1 MALLQPAT
9 NPDTARRSAHPV
21 RVARVAGG
29 LGAAR
34 PTPTAL
40 LDDGRVGRHVRVP
53 KTAELVAAHL
63 RRQIVRGELVEGDA
77 LPPEAVL
84 MEQFGVSR
92 PTLREAFR
100 VLESEALISVRR
112 GAHGGARVHRPDG
125 HVAARYAGLVLEHRH
140 TTVADVQHARA
151 SLETPAVRMLA
162 EAPAQPALSRLRAAL
177 AESASAISVSRD
189 GQVNHGGFGI
199 PGGHSGHG
207 GHGHGAGQAAVG
219 GTGLDGAADP
229 RVSLNAFHHLLVELA
244 GNQTLTVIDTMLRYI
259 LHTATGHQPAMDD
272 HPGATGAGVIADA
285 RGSLAEHQETHRRV
299 VELIEQGDPEAAES
313 LWRRHLAESSDGSS
327 ASDLLDLLGG

>member
-9 NPDTARRSAHPV
+9 NLDTARRSAHPV
-21 RVARVAGG
+21 RMTRVGGPMGTAVGAAALAGG
-29 LGAAR
+29 AGRA
-34 PTPTAL
+34 TPPSL

-125 HVAARYAGLVLEHRH
+125 HVAARYAGLVLEHRR

-162 EAPAQPALSRLRAAL
+162 EAPAGPVLSRLRAAL
-177 AESASAISVSRD
+177 SESAAAMD
-189 GQVNHGGFGI
+189 GGQVTAT
-199 PGGHSGHG
+199 P
-207 GHGHGAGQAAVG
+207 AASQD
-219 GTGLDGAADP
+219 GTGPDPWAA
-229 RVSLNAFHHLLVELA
+229 LNGFHHLLVELA
-244 GNQTLTVIDTMLRYI
+244 GNQTLTVIDNMLRHI
-259 LHTATGHQPAMDD
+259 LHTAATGQQPA
-272 HPGATGAGVIADA
+272 AGERPELSGPADA
-285 RGSLAEHQETHRRV
+285 EGRDELGAHLDVHRRL
-299 VELIEQGDPEAAES
+299 VELIELGDPDAAEA
-313 LWRRHLAESSDGSS
+313 LWRRHVAEAADEQS
-327 ASDLLDLLGG
+327 AALLDLLGG

>member
-9 NPDTARRSAHPV
+9 NLDTARRSAHPV
-21 RVARVAGG
+21 RMTRVGGPMGTAVGAGQ
-29 LGAAR
+29 LAAGSGR
-34 PTPTAL
+34 STPSAL

-125 HVAARYAGLVLEHRH
+125 HVAARYAGLVLEHRR
-140 TTVADVQHARA
+140 TTIADVQHARA
-151 SLETPAVRMLA
+151 SLEAPAARMLA
-162 EAPAQPALSRLRAAL
+162 EAPAAPALSRLRAAL
-177 AESASAISVSRD
+177 TEAATAID
-189 GQVNHGGFGI
+189 
-199 PGGHSGHG
+199 GGHPPG
-207 GHGHGAGQAAVG
+207 AAVASH
-219 GTGLDGAADP
+219 DGMGPDARTA
-229 RVSLNAFHHLLVELA
+229 LNAFHHLLVELA
-244 GNQTLTVIDTMLRYI
+244 GNQTLGVIDNMLRHI
-259 LHTATGHQPAMDD
+259 LHTATGHQSGGSERPDESGLA
-272 HPGATGAGVIADA
+272 GAGGRDA
-285 RGSLAEHQETHRRV
+285 LAEHLDVHRRL
-299 VELIEQGDPEAAES
+299 VELIERGDPEAAET
-313 LWRRHLAESSDGSS
+313 LWRGHVAEGAEEQSSG
-327 ASDLLDLLGG
+327 LLDLLGG

>member
-9 NPDTARRSAHPV
+9 NLDAARRTVHPV
-21 RVARVAGG
+21 RVTRVAGG
-29 LGAAR
+29 LGSAGVAR
-34 PTPTAL
+34 PAPTTV

-125 HVAARYAGLVLEHRH
+125 HVAARYAGLVLEHRR
-140 TTVADVQHARA
+140 TTVSDVQHARA

-162 EAPAQPALSRLRAAL
+162 EAPAQPALGRLRAAL
-177 AESASAISVSRD
+177 SESAAAIDGGRRD
-189 GQVNHGGFGI
+189 GQG
-199 PGGHSGHG
+199 GHG
-207 GHGHGAGQAAVG
+207 GHGAGQLGAAGAG
-219 GTGLDGAADP
+219 LDSATPDP
-229 RVSLNAFHHLLVELA
+229 WVSLNGFHHLLVELA
-244 GNQTLTVIDTMLRYI
+244 GNQTLTVIDNMLRHI
-259 LHTATGHQPAMDD
+259 LHATTSHQPGD
-272 HPGATGAGVIADA
+272 HSDAAGSTFTADTH
-285 RGSLAEHQETHRRV
+285 GSLAEHQEVHNRL
-299 VELIEQGDPEAAES
+299 VELIERGETDAAEA
-313 LWRRHLAESSDGSS
+313 LWRRHLAEAADELSST
-327 ASDLLDLLGG
+327 AVLDLLGG

>member
-9 NPDTARRSAHPV
+9 NLDAARRGAHPV
-21 RVARVAGG
+21 RMSRVAATV
-29 LGAAR
+29 GASPVGAG
-34 PTPTAL
+34 PTTRSSPAAL

-125 HVAARYAGLVLEHRH
+125 HVAARYAGLVLEHRR
-140 TTVADVQHARA
+140 TTVADVQHARTA
-151 SLETPAVRMLA
+151 LEAPAVRRLA
-162 EAPAQPALSRLRAAL
+162 ESPDAAVLVQLRAAL
-177 AESASAISVSRD
+177 TEAAAAID
-189 GQVNHGGFGI
+189 GRGPRGDYGE
-199 PGGHSGHG
+199 
-207 GHGHGAGQAAVG
+207 
-219 GTGLDGAADP
+219 DGAADP
-229 RVSLNAFHHLLVELA
+229 RASLGGFHHLLVELA
-244 GNQTLTVIDTMLRYI
+244 GNQTLAVIDSMLRHI
-259 LHTATGHQPAMDD
+259 LLHTAAGHQPAEGDRPD
-272 HPGATGAGVIADA
+272 GFGPGHGVEA
-285 RGSLAEHQETHRRV
+285 RGRWAAHQDAHRRL
-299 VELIEQGDPEAAES
+299 VELIERGEPDEAEA
-313 LWRRHLAESSDGSS
+313 LWRQHLAESADGTSSS
-327 ASDLLDLLGG
+327 AVLDLLGG

>member
-9 NPDTARRSAHPV
+9 NLDTARRSAHPV
-21 RVARVAGG
+21 RMTRVGGPMGTAVGAAALAGG
-29 LGAAR
+29 TGR
-34 PTPTAL
+34 GTPTSL

-125 HVAARYAGLVLEHRH
+125 HVAARYAGLVLEHRR

-162 EAPAQPALSRLRAAL
+162 EAQAGPALGRLRAAL
-177 AESASAISVSRD
+177 SESATAID
-189 GQVNHGGFGI
+189 GGQT
-199 PGGHSGHG
+199 PGG
-207 GHGHGAGQAAVG
+207 AAASHD
-219 GTGLDGAADP
+219 GTGPDPWAA
-229 RVSLNAFHHLLVELA
+229 LNGFHHLLVELA
-244 GNQTLTVIDTMLRYI
+244 GNQTLTVIDNMLRHI
-259 LHTATGHQPAMDD
+259 LHTAATGHQPGLDGR
-272 HPGATGAGVIADA
+272 PELSGPADA
-285 RGSLAEHQETHRRV
+285 EGRDELAGHLDVHRRL
-299 VELIEQGDPEAAES
+299 VELIERGDPDAAEA
-313 LWRRHLAESSDGSS
+313 LWRRHVAEATDERS
-327 ASDLLDLLGG
+327 AAPLDLLGG

>member
-9 NPDTARRSAHPV
+9 NLDTARRSAH
-21 RVARVAGG
+21 RVTRVAGG
-29 LGAAR
+29 LGTAR
-34 PTPTAL
+34 PAPSSV

-125 HVAARYAGLVLEHRH
+125 HVAARYAGLVLEHRR
-140 TTVADVQHARA
+140 TTVADVQFART
-151 SLETPAVRMLA
+151 SLEGPAVRMLA
-162 EAPAQPALSRLRAAL
+162 ENPAAPALGRLRTTLSEAAAAIDDNAHGL
-177 AESASAISVSRD
+177 PDTASPAVGAGRD
-189 GQVNHGGFGI
+189 GSV
-199 PGGHSGHG
+199 P
-207 GHGHGAGQAAVG
+207 
-219 GTGLDGAADP
+219 DP
-229 RVSLNAFHHLLVELA
+229 RVSLGGFHHLLVELA
-244 GNQTLTVIDTMLRYI
+244 GNQTLTVIDNMLRHI
-259 LHTATGHQPAMDD
+259 LHTTTSHQA
-272 HPGATGAGVIADA
+272 AGEHSDADA
-285 RGSLAEHQETHRRV
+285 PVVTADAHGSLAAHQEVHTRLV
-299 VELIEQGDPEAAES
+299 DLIERGESDAAEA
-313 LWRRHLAESSDGSS
+313 LWRRHLAEPADEPASS
-327 ASDLLDLLGG
+327 AVLDLLGG

>member
-1 MALLQPAT
+1 MAFLQPAT
-9 NPDTARRSAHPV
+9 NLDTARRGAHPV
-21 RVARVAGG
+21 RMTRVASTV
-29 LGAAR
+29 GASQTAR
-34 PTPTAL
+34 PVPTAL

-125 HVAARYAGLVLEHRH
+125 HVAARYAGLVLEHRG

-151 SLETPAVRMLA
+151 SLETPAVRTLA
-162 EAPAQPALSRLRAAL
+162 EAANPAALSRLRAAL
-177 AESASAISVSRD
+177 SETAASID
-189 GQVNHGGFGI
+189 GRGQFGDLGVEI
-199 PGGHSGHG
+199 P
-207 GHGHGAGQAAVG
+207 
-219 GTGLDGAADP
+219 TDP
-229 RVSLNAFHHLLVELA
+229 RGCLNGFHHLLVELA
-244 GNQTLTVIDTMLRYI
+244 GNQTLTVIDHMLRHI
-259 LHTATGHQPAMDD
+259 LRTTNHQSVAGDRLDAYGPV
-272 HPGATGAGVIADA
+272 PGADGRGALTA
-285 RGSLAEHQETHRRV
+285 HQEIHRRLV
-299 VELIEQGDPEAAES
+299 DLIEGGLPDEAEA
-313 LWRRHLAESSDGSS
+313 LWRRHLAEPTDELSPG
-327 ASDLLDLLGG
+327 ALLDLLGG

>member
-9 NPDTARRSAHPV
+9 NLDTARRSAHPV
-21 RVARVAGG
+21 RMARMGG
-29 LGAAR
+29 PMGSGVVGSSPSGHATRSASTTLV
-34 PTPTAL
+34 
-40 LDDGRVGRHVRVP
+40 DDGRVGRHVRVP

-125 HVAARYAGLVLEHRH
+125 HVAARYAGLVLEHRR

-162 EAPAQPALSRLRAAL
+162 EQPAGPALGRLRAAV
-177 AESASAISVSRD
+177 AESAAAIEGR
-189 GQVNHGGFGI
+189 GA
-199 PGGHSGHG
+199 PSGA
-207 GHGHGAGQAAVG
+207 AGQ
-219 GTGLDGAADP
+219 DGATPDP
-229 RVSLNAFHHLLVELA
+229 GLVLNGFHHLLVELT
-244 GNQTLTVIDTMLRYI
+244 GNQTLTVIDNMLRHI
-259 LHTATGHQPAMDD
+259 LHTATGHPQDRSELSGPPVGPDSQD
-272 HPGATGAGVIADA
+272 T
-285 RGSLAEHQETHRRV
+285 LTEHLNVHQRL
-299 VELIEQGDPEAAES
+299 VELIEHGDPDAAEA
-313 LWRRHLAESSDGSS
+313 LWRRHLAESVPDGSS
-327 ASDLLDLLGG
+327 SAVLDLVGGG

>member
-9 NPDTARRSAHPV
+9 NLDTARRSAHPV
-21 RVARVAGG
+21 RMTRVGGPMGTAVSAGQLAGG
-29 LGAAR
+29 AGR
-34 PTPTAL
+34 STPSAL

-125 HVAARYAGLVLEHRH
+125 HVAARYAGLVLEHRR
-140 TTVADVQHARA
+140 TTIADVQHARA
-151 SLETPAVRMLA
+151 SLEAPAVRMLA
-162 EAPAQPALSRLRAAL
+162 EAPAGPALSRLRAAL
-177 AESASAISVSRD
+177 TESATAID
-189 GQVNHGGFGI
+189 
-199 PGGHSGHG
+199 GGHTPG
-207 GHGHGAGQAAVG
+207 AAVASHD
-219 GTGLDGAADP
+219 GTGPDARTA
-229 RVSLNAFHHLLVELA
+229 LNAFHHLLVELA
-244 GNQTLTVIDTMLRYI
+244 GNQTLGVIDNMLRHI
-259 LHTATGHQPAMDD
+259 LHTATGHQSGSERPDESGLA
-272 HPGATGAGVIADA
+272 AAGSRDV
-285 RGSLAEHQETHRRV
+285 LAEHLDVHRRL
-299 VELIEQGDPEAAES
+299 VELIERGDPEAAEA
-313 LWRRHLAESSDGSS
+313 LWRGHVAEAAGEQSS
-327 ASDLLDLLGG
+327 ALLDLLGG

>member
-1 MALLQPAT
+1 MALLQSAT
-9 NPDTARRSAHPV
+9 NLDTARRTAHSVRMTRVGGPMGAGSPV
-21 RVARVAGG
+21 RPA
-29 LGAAR
+29 
-34 PTPTAL
+34 PSAL

-140 TTVADVQHARA
+140 TTVGDVQHARA
-151 SLETPAVRMLA
+151 ALETPAVRMLA
-162 EAPAQPALSRLRAAL
+162 ESPAQPVLGRLRAAL
-177 AESASAISVSRD
+177 AESATAID
-189 GQVNHGGFGI
+189 GR
-199 PGGHSGHG
+199 
-207 GHGHGAGQAAVG
+207 GAIQE
-219 GTGLDGAADP
+219 GAATDP
-229 RVSLNAFHHLLVELA
+229 RASLSGFHHLLVELA
-244 GNQTLTVIDTMLRYI
+244 GNQTLTVIDNMLRHI
-259 LHTATGHQPAMDD
+259 LHTAANHQPTAEGRPDT
-272 HPGATGAGVIADA
+272 PWSPVSADGH
-285 RGSLAEHQETHRRV
+285 GSLAEHQDVHRHL
-299 VELIEQGDPEAAES
+299 VELIEGGDPDAAEA
-313 LWRRHLAESSDGSS
+313 LWRRHLAESTDRSS
-327 ASDLLDLLGG
+327 SNVVLDLLGG